1 MNNCCHSLRCEI
13 IYILIFS
20 SLFSLFIFGIS
31 YGFLVGLYKLPL
43 SIGLTISIVVSLATM
58 ILSIYLAFKNIREEN
73 IQEERIEFIENFC
86 NHILMAI
93 FMTLNIF
100 VLLCMIAVVIFIIV
114 FYTIKIKN
122 KIVLSIVFTIE
133 SILLLYL
140 TIRFSCVT
148 LRDYY
153 QYNEIQRR
161 RIQNIISKFQ
171 RFEVNLGYSLLYTLT
186 SIVCLGFL
194 IAFVIIPLIFIMY
207 IILALGKKEYYYEE
221 KTTIICVVLIIV
233 LEVAV
238 FLLYKYHKRVQRI
251 NIEREQQPQQQI
263 QNATNIQRERPYVRE
278 RVSHE
283 RLEVVN
289 QIVLRRL
296 HDMHLRNAENIIN
309 PVVTLNHQRRSAIP
323 SSCTITSCTIKEET
337 NCPICLS
344 LIKTNAIKTYC
355 EHTFCKDCLI
365 EWLKTKNTC
374 PCCRSELIFSN
385 NV

>member
-1 MNNCCHSLRCEI
+1 MNNYCHSLRCEI
-13 IYILIFS
+13 MYIFIFS

-43 SIGLTISIVVSLATM
+43 SIGLTISILVSLATM
-58 ILSIYLAFKNIREEN
+58 ILVAYFAFKNMTEQN
-73 IQEERIEFIENFC
+73 IQEERIEFIQNFC
-86 NHILMAI
+86 NYILMAI

-100 VLLCMIAVVIFIIV
+100 VLLCMFALVIFTIV

-122 KIVLSIVFTIE
+122 KIILSIVFTIE

-153 QYNEIQRR
+153 QYDEIRR
-161 RIQNIISKFQ
+161 TRIQNIISKFQ

-186 SIVCLGFL
+186 VIVCLAFL
-194 IAFVIIPLIFIMY
+194 IGFVITPLIFIMY
-207 IILALGKKEYYYEE
+207 IILALGKKEYYYEK

-233 LEVAV
+233 LEVGV
-238 FLLYKYHKRVQRI
+238 FLLYKYHKRIQRI
-251 NIEREQQPQQQI
+251 NIEREQQPEQQYQST
-263 QNATNIQRERPYVRE
+263 TNIQRERPYVRE
-278 RVSHE
+278 RVSLQTLH
-283 RLEVVN
+283 VVN
-289 QIVLRRL
+289 QIVERRL
-296 HDMHLRNAENIIN
+296 RDMHLRNAENTIN
-309 PVVTLNHQRRSAIP
+309 PVVILNHQRRSAIP
-323 SSCTITSCTIKEET
+323 SSCTSFTIKEET

-344 LIKTNAIKTYC
+344 LIKTNAIRTYC
-355 EHTFCKDCLI
+355 QHTFCKDCLI
-365 EWLKTKNTC
+365 EWLRTKDTC